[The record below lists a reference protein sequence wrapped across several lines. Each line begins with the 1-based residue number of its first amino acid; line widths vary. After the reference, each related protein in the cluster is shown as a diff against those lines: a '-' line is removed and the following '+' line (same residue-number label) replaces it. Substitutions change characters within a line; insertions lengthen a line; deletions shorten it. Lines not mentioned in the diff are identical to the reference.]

1 MSNQNFIV
9 IKGAREHN
17 LKNVS
22 LKIPKNKLVVFT
34 GISGS
39 GKSSMAFDTLF
50 AEGQRRYVE
59 SLSSYAR
66 QFLGNMKRPEVDLI
80 EGLSPS
86 IAINQKAI
94 SKNPRSTVGTVTE
107 IYDYLR
113 LLFARIG
120 HPHCPN
126 CHRQVSTQTSKQI
139 VTQFLDSAKLQIY
152 GINQDR
158 YLFLAPLIKNKKG
171 DFKGLIDNLKHQGYK
186 WTRVDNHIIDL
197 YTDFGLSRTNKHNI
211 DAVIDRVVL
220 DKKSFKQ
227 PKFKEL
233 YDRLITDVEQAM
245 RLSNGLCVISKVN
258 DPSLIFPEKPEQMID
273 TLYSQNFACPVC
285 NISLPEIE
293 PRLFSF
299 NSPQGACSTCNGL
312 GFKYQV
318 DRTKMPQ
325 WQAKRL
331 EYRYFNTQSDFIRQ
345 EIEKHMSKE
354 KCPDCRASRLNQQA
368 LSITVNEKNIYQLCQ
383 LSISKLLNWVG
394 DLHKSLN
401 SNQEKEILIPIKNE
415 INTRLEFLLS
425 VGLDYLSLEREAG
438 TLSSGESQRIRL
450 ASQIGT
456 GLSGVLYI
464 LDEPTIGLHPRDN
477 QRLIKTLNRLRDLG
491 NSVIVVEHDEEVIKS
506 ADYIVDFGPLA
517 GKDGGQVIAQGTLAQ
532 IKKNS
537 NSLTGEYLSSRRN
550 PKLLHRHP
558 EHGEGSHSYQN
569 QQRDSSASPQN
580 DGISSRDDTALL
592 TITNCTQWN
601 LKNITLNLPLNKL
614 VCVTGVSGSGKSTLV
629 HDTLYGAI
637 RKHFNPA
644 YRGVVGDYKEIKG
657 IENIG
662 DILLVDQSPI
672 GRTPRSNP
680 ATYTKIFDEIR
691 AIFSRTVESQIRGY
705 QAGHFSFNVKGGR
718 CQACRGQGQIKIEM
732 QFLPD
737 VYVTCDECH
746 GTRFKE
752 ETLEVEYKGKN
763 IAQVLELTID
773 EAEVFFENV
782 PRIKKSLNTL
792 QEVGLGYLEL
802 GQASNTLSGGES
814 QRLKISR
821 ELVKVKN
828 IHTLYIFDEPTTGLH
843 FYDIEKLIKVLRR
856 LADKGNSVV
865 IIEHNQEIIKN
876 ADWIIDL
883 GPEGGNKGGQ
893 IVTQGTLQDILK
905 SKSSHTT
912 HYLKQ
917 KLN

>member
-1 MSNQNFIV
+1 
-9 IKGAREHN
+9 
-17 LKNVS
+17 
-22 LKIPKNKLVVFT
+22 
-34 GISGS
+34 
-39 GKSSMAFDTLF
+39 
-50 AEGQRRYVE
+50 
-59 SLSSYAR
+59 SYAR
-66 QFLGNMKRPEVDLI
+66 QFLGNMKRPQVDLI

-171 DFKGLIDNLKHQGYK
+171 DFKSLIDNLKHQGYK
-186 WTRVDNHIIDL
+186 WIRVDNHIIDL

-227 PKFKEL
+227 PQSKDF

-245 RLSNGLCVISKVN
+245 KLSNGLCVISKVN
-258 DPSLIFPEKPEQMID
+258 DPSLMFPEKPEQMID

-368 LSITVNEKNIYQLCQ
+368 LSITVNDKNIYQLCQ

-394 DLHKSLN
+394 DLHQSLN
-401 SNQEKEILIPIKNE
+401 SNQEKEILIPIKKE

-456 GLSGVLYI
+456 GLTGVLYI

-477 QRLIKTLNRLRDLG
+477 RRLIKTLNRLRDLG

-506 ADYIVDFGPLA
+506 ADYLVDFGPLA

-532 IKKNS
+532 IKNNS
-537 NSLTGEYLSSRRN
+537 KSLTGKYLSKKTVIARSSTTWQSRRN
-550 PKLLHRHP
+550 QTDVFTSPT
-558 EHGEGSHSYQN
+558 GSP
-569 QQRDSSASPQN
+569 RLA
-580 DGISSRDDTALL
+580 RDDTALL

-614 VCVTGVSGSGKSTLV
+614 VCITGVSGSGKSTLV

-637 RKHFNPA
+637 RTHFNPA
-644 YRGVVGDYKEIKG
+644 YRGVVGDYKQIKG

-691 AIFSRTVESQIRGY
+691 AIFSRTVESQILGY
-705 QAGHFSFNVKGGR
+705 KAGRFSFNVRGGR

-746 GTRFKE
+746 GTRFKD

-763 IAQVLELTID
+763 IAQVLELSID
-773 EAEVFFENV
+773 EAEIFFKNV

-821 ELVKVKN
+821 ELVKIKN

-856 LADKGNSVV
+856 LVDKGNSVV

-893 IVTQGTLQDILK
+893 IVTQGTLQHILK
-905 SKSSHTT
+905 SKLSHTT

-917 KLN
+917 KLNS